1 MGEIE
6 IQILLRNGGIKVK
19 DVKIENIRGSLRIS
33 VDGTVIGNVSDEMG
47 KVVTENLLINL
58 DQVGAINLTIEN

>member
-1 MGEIE
+1 M
-6 IQILLRNGGIKVK
+6 K